1 MIYGGDMMSNF
12 AGSMFA
18 KDKDMTKDVILS
30 EVHKLLDKNPD
41 VLIATLRESDVKAKD
56 SYSKEELIS
65 LVVDNLYDNDKFRK
79 NVSKLIE
86 NGYKSNYSNADGKF
100 MDKLKGIF
108 SGGGDTPGGTGTDAK
123 SIGTDAISKVG
134 SGATSGGI
142 FGAVAGAVDSIFGT
156 VGKFKEAKNQK
167 EADKQKLI
175 QSMLA
180 DSKPKRNYLPI
191 VLISGVLL
199 IGGIVAYVSLKKK

>member
-65 LVVDNLYDNDKFRK
+65 IVVDNLYDNDKFRK

-108 SGGGDTPGGTGTDAK
+108 SGGGDTPGGTGTDA
-123 SIGTDAISKVG
+123 ISKIG
-134 SGATSGGI
+134 GGATSGGVV
-142 FGAVAGAVDSIFGT
+142 GAIAGAVDSIFGT